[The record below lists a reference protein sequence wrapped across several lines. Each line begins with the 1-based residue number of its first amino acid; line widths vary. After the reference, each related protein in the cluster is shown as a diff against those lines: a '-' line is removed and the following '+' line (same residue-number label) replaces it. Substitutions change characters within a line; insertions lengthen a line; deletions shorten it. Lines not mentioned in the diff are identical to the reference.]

1 MISSSD
7 AGSFVDLDVGAG
19 VWLFLSIL
27 IAALLLIDLLVV
39 HRKSHI
45 ISTRRAVIE
54 SLAWISVGLAF
65 SLFILVEYGGGA
77 TGEYLSAYLIEKSL
91 SIDNVF
97 VWSVI
102 LTHYRVPE
110 QYQHRVLFWGIFGAL
125 AMRLGFIVAGVA
137 VIERFEFTMVLFGA
151 FLLWTG
157 TKLFRGDDEFDPADS
172 KPMKIFHRYIPSVD
186 ALDGQKLITRH
197 LGRRVA
203 TPLLAVLVLIELTDL
218 LFAVDSVPA
227 VLAISREQFIA
238 FSSNAFAILGLRAL
252 YFVLADIRHRFEYL
266 EQGIA
271 VILVFVGVKMT
282 SSPWWHMPTF
292 VSLVVIAVVLLVSIL
307 WSLRH
312 TRHHGHAAPQW
323 PDESPQSN

>member
-1 MISSSD
+1 MISASES
-7 AGSFVDLDVGAG
+7 GSFVSLDVGAG
-19 VWLFLSIL
+19 VWIFLSAL
-27 IAALLLIDLLVV
+27 IAVLLLVDLLVV
-39 HRKSHI
+39 HRNSHVM
-45 ISTRRAVIE
+45 STRRALVE
-54 SLAWISVGLAF
+54 SLVWISIGLAF
-65 SLFILVEYGGGA
+65 SFFVLAQYGGSA

-102 LTHYRVPE
+102 LSHYRVPE

-125 AMRLGFIVAGVA
+125 AMRLGFILAGVA
-137 VIERFEFTMVLFGA
+137 VIERFEFTMILFGA

-157 TKLFRGDDEFDPADS
+157 AKLFKGDDEFDPAES
-172 KPMKIFHRYIPSVD
+172 KPMKLFHRFIPSVD
-186 ALDGQKLITRH
+186 QLDGQKLITHH

-218 LFAVDSVPA
+218 LFAIDSVPA

-271 VILVFVGVKMT
+271 AILIFVGVKM
-282 SSPWWHMPTF
+282 SLSPWWHLPTF
-292 VSLVVIAVVLLVSIL
+292 ISLAVIAVVLLVSIV

-312 TRHHGHAAPQW
+312 TRAHAHPAPQW
-323 PDESPQSN
+323 PDESAPE